1 MTCQLDDPQ
10 VNNETPPS
18 VVIWV
23 NHQSG
28 RVVTASSEYGPEK
41 DDNKKYTEQNVS
53 VSSDGTGAGTLINV
67 HEDDHKS
74 VVNGAVVS
82 FVSNNQRWVSGPCPT
97 Y

>member
-10 VNNETPPS
+10 SNNDISPS

-23 NHQSG
+23 NHQGG

-41 DDNKKYTEQNVS
+41 DDNKKCTEENVS
-53 VSSDGTGAGTLINV
+53 VSTDDKVPGVLVKV

-82 FVSNNQRWVSGPCPT
+82 FPLGTQRWVSGSCPA